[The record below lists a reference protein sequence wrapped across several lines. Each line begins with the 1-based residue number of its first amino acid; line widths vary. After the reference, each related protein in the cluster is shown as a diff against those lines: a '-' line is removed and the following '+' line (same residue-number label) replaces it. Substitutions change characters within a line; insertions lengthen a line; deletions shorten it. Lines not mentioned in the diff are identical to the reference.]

1 MNVVLRVTRYFG
13 LLLMIALLAS
23 CTTRKSMPAR
33 VMVGIQPYGKLSKE
47 LSDTLAAFVTKTYG
61 FAVCVLPK
69 QNIPA
74 EAFVNVKTPRYRAD
88 KILKIQEQ
96 WRPDSLTYILGITP
110 EDISIT
116 KRDARGEIQKPVQ
129 KFIDWGVLGL
139 GYRPGHSSIVSTF
152 RIGRDRERLT
162 DLLKKIC
169 IHELGH
175 NLGLDHCAA
184 TGCVMADAE
193 ETLATIERAKPSL
206 CATCRKKIKTT
217 VGN

>member
-1 MNVVLRVTRYFG
+1 MREALLARYFG
-13 LLLMIALLAS
+13 LLLMIAVLGS
-23 CTTRKSMPAR
+23 CNARKSSGR
-33 VMVGIQPYGKLSKE
+33 TVVGIQPYGRISRE

-69 QNIPA
+69 QAIPA
-74 EAFVNVKTPRYRAD
+74 EAFVNVKMPRYRAD

-110 EDISIT
+110 EDISTT

-129 KFIDWGVLGL
+129 KFSDWGVLGL
-139 GYRPGHSSIVSTF
+139 GYRPGHSSVVSTF
-152 RIGRDRERLT
+152 RIGRDRERIT

-175 NLGLDHCAA
+175 NLGLDHC
-184 TGCVMADAE
+184 TVEGCVMTDAA
-193 ETLATIERAKPSL
+193 ETIATIERVQPSL
-206 CATCRKKIKTT
+206 CAACRKKIKAT
-217 VGN
+217 VDNE